1 MLRPLNSTCA
11 LEQLPAIPAT
21 GLSTEDLIRGRLFV
35 FPSDKTT
42 DLLSHRFSAGRL
54 IRIQN
59 CCGSGAFLASEQGGV
74 LPPPRNGIGI
84 RIRPN
89 DGIVVGRTEVRDVRL
104 LLSTEEGG
112 VGFPSG
118 TSLSAWTRVGM
129 KDASKK
135 AGTSLS

>member
-11 LEQLPAIPAT
+11 LEQLRAIPAT

-35 FPSDKTT
+35 LPSDKTI

-54 IRIQN
+54 IRIHD
-59 CCGSGAFLASEQGGV
+59 CCESGAFLASEQGAV

-89 DGIVVGRTEVRDVRL
+89 DGIVGRAEVRGVRL

-118 TSLSAWTRVGM
+118 TSLSTWTRAGM
-129 KDASKK
+129 KEASKK
-135 AGTSLS
+135 AGTLS